1 MRSTGSRGLLLL
13 AVAVALTL
21 TFVGVVWLRGG
32 GELPAPQADPN
43 PTVEAAPKP
52 PGVQDVSDALLV
64 ARAPFCDLVED
75 TAVQSALGGEITDRV
90 AYDNG
95 DRVEVGSFSDVA
107 HEYGC
112 RWEGRKGLTARAW
125 VFVPPV
131 TVKQARSIIKVTR
144 SGTGCRNLPGSYGA
158 PSLGLACAGKSR
170 QQASYRGLFGDAW
183 LTCTLSAPASMKAW
197 KVARRADRWCAAV
210 ALAAGDETPS
220 SEE

>member
-1 MRSTGSRGLLLL
+1 MRSTGSRGPLLL
-13 AVAVALTL
+13 AIAVALTL
-21 TFVGVVWLRGG
+21 AFAGVVWLRGG
-32 GELPAPQADPN
+32 GESTSPQAEPD
-43 PTVEAAPKP
+43 PTVGAEPKP
-52 PGVQDVSDALLV
+52 PGVEDVSGALVV
-64 ARAPFCDLVED
+64 ARGPFCEVVED
-75 TAVQSALGGEITDRV
+75 TDVESALGGEIVDRA

-112 RWEGRKGLTARAW
+112 RWDGRKGLTARAW

-131 TVKQARSIIKVTR
+131 TVKQARSMIEVAR
-144 SGTGCRNLPGSYGA
+144 SATGCKGLSGSYGA

-183 LTCTLSAPASMKAW
+183 LTCTLSAPASMKAG

-210 ALAAGDETPS
+210 ALAAGDEAPPAD
-220 SEE
+220 E